1 MLLAFATAPVGDPA
15 PPALRWQAPSGCPT
29 HGDVAAS
36 LAAQAATT
44 DAPPTRL
51 AADAAVRETAAGT
64 WVVTITVASATDQIH
79 RELEL
84 DSCAAAAEA
93 VALIYG
99 LALTGELD
107 SAGDLDPTATEPT
120 VPPPP
125 IPVVPPPSG
134 DAEPRGAVIVD
145 APEPVPSRT
154 VRPPRGRPQLTIH
167 LEGGGGV
174 GTLPRGGGHAVLGV
188 GAAWRRLR
196 LGGRVDHAFVRRS
209 GGPGDL
215 GVGVSSTTGGVE
227 AAIALPLGPIELLP
241 GLEVRAGA
249 LRARGVGGR
258 RGDTRWVPWALVAGG
273 GSLVWMAA
281 DAIGL
286 RVGAAVEVP
295 LVRHVFAFD
304 DLEIA
309 RTRSVGGLFVAGVEL
324 RFLRGRR

>member
-1 MLLAFATAPVGDPA
+1 MLLAIATAPVGDPA
-15 PPALRWQAPSGCPT
+15 PPALRWEAPPGCPT
-29 HGDVAAS
+29 HDDVAAS

-44 DAPPTRL
+44 DDAPPTRL

-64 WVVTITVASATDQIH
+64 WVVTITVASATDEIH

-107 SAGDLDPTATEPT
+107 AAGDPESTTSEPT

-125 IPVVPPPSG
+125 IPVVPPPSA
-134 DAEPRGAVIVD
+134 DAEPRGAAIVD
-145 APEPVPSRT
+145 APEPSPT
-154 VRPPRGRPQLTIH
+154 VRPRRGRPQLAIH

-227 AAIALPLGPIELLP
+227 AAIVLPLGPILLLP

-273 GSLVWMAA
+273 VSLVWMAA

-295 LVRHVFAFD
+295 LVRHAFAFD

-309 RTRSVGGLFVAGVEL
+309 RTRGVGGLFVAGVEL